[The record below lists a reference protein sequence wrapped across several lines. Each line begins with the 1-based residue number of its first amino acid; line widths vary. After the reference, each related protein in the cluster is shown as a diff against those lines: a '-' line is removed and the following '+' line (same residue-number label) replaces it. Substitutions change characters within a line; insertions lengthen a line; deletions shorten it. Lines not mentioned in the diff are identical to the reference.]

1 VDKKM
6 NDKIIEILT
15 PVGKYAINFLMIKNT
30 AKAVWKKTGA
40 KLVKKI
46 ATKAAAGKAVTTA
59 ALKSAKIPAALGTGA
74 AAVTKV
80 VGGIIKFPPA
90 ILALAGWAAVE
101 VSGQIFWKTSPT
113 MAVLGAVT
121 NGFTSLGKKLTKKRE
136 DGTITAEEDVLL
148 TVLESED
155 FGEGLY
161 YFTQSHGAKIEN
173 FHDVINT
180 IIRHDMS
187 ADELNESLEMSDS
200 YDMMAEHLSVLLDDG
215 YSNTETQ
222 GIVDAIVMAILAN
235 DIDAYMINI
244 MRLAVEQPGFPA
256 TLKSAFDS
264 LLMVE
269 NPGWWRELD
278 SSLWVDA
285 LVFEDS
291 VKHLWSLMINDA
303 SVRKHINGLEEYL
316 GLHHDR
322 MMQTGVI
329 TPKAYY

>member
-1 VDKKM
+1 MDTKM
-6 NDKIIEILT
+6 NDKVIEILT
-15 PVGKYAINFLMIKNT
+15 PVGKYAINFLLIRNT

-40 KLVKKI
+40 RLIKAV
-46 ATKAAAGKAVTTA
+46 ATKAAAGKVAATT
-59 ALKSAKIPAALGTGA
+59 ALKSAGAPLALGTGA
-74 AAVTKV
+74 AATTSVIGST
-80 VGGIIKFPPA
+80 ISFPPA
-90 ILALAGWAAVE
+90 LFVLAGWAAIE

-121 NGFTSLGKKLTKKRE
+121 NGFVSLGKSLTKKRE

-155 FGEGLY
+155 FAEGLY

-200 YDMMAEHLSVLLDDG
+200 YDMMTEHLSALLDDG
-215 YSNTETQ
+215 YRSTETQ

-235 DIDAYMINI
+235 DIDAYMINV

-285 LVFEDS
+285 LIFEDS
-291 VKHLWSLMINDA
+291 VKHLWGLMINDA

-322 MMQTGVI
+322 MMRTGVI

>member
-1 VDKKM
+1 VDKGT
-6 NDKIIEILT
+6 NNKIIEVLT
-15 PVGKYAINFLMIKNT
+15 PVGNFALNFFFIKNT

-40 KLVKKI
+40 KLI
-46 ATKAAAGKAVTTA
+46 KAAAPKIAAGKTAATTA
-59 ALKSAKIPAALGTGA
+59 LKTLGTGA
-74 AAVTKV
+74 AATTAI
-80 VGGIIKFPPA
+80 GGTISFPPA
-90 ILALAGWAAVE
+90 LVVLAGWAACE
-101 VSGQIFWKTSPT
+101 ISGQIFWKTSPT
-113 MAVLGAVT
+113 MAVLGAIT
-121 NGFTSLGKKLTKKRE
+121 NGFTSLGNMLTKKRE

-148 TVLESED
+148 TILESED
-155 FGEGLY
+155 FAEGLY

-173 FHDVINT
+173 FHDVINA
-180 IIRHDMS
+180 IIRHDMPT
-187 ADELNESLEMSDS
+187 DELNESLEMSDS

-215 YSNTETQ
+215 YRSTETQ

-244 MRLAVEQPGFPA
+244 MRLVVEQPGFPA
-256 TLKSAFDS
+256 ALKSAFDC

-285 LVFEDS
+285 LIFEDS
-291 VKHLWSLMINDA
+291 VKHLWGLMINDA

-322 MMQTGVI
+322 MMRTGII